1 MLSAIVLEII
11 NERLISKQNKTSN
24 SNTRFQNAA
33 HTKISLDEHLVTK
46 YKGLRF
52 NKSAAPQAEFLRV

>member
-46 YKGLRF
+46 
-52 NKSAAPQAEFLRV
+52 